1 MSIALFLDVTTRL
14 DLIVEANDDHP
25 SDSNTH
31 THTHTHTHTV
41 YLSICSVHV
50 MSCLYSFYS

>member
-31 THTHTHTHTV
+31 THTHTHS
-41 YLSICSVHV
+41 LFVHLFGACHV
-50 MSCLYSFYS
+50 LPVFILFLKL